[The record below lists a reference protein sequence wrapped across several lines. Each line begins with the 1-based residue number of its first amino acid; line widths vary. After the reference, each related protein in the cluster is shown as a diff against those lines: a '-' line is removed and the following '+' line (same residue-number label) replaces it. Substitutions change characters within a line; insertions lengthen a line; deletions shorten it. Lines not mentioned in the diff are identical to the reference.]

1 MTDQVIVFQDDSFE
15 LWYRYYDPLTI
26 YASLEIWKY
35 CYPWNNL
42 TNACYYKP
50 AGFIFYHQIQG
61 KYVTADPENPVFLGN
76 EDESC
81 QRLCDNLDRVFLHG

>member
-1 MTDQVIVFQDDSFE
+1 MRVI
-15 LWYRYYDPLTI
+15 T
-26 YASLEIWKY
+26 SLLGLFF
-35 CYPWNNL
+35 N
-42 TNACYYKP
+42 
-50 AGFIFYHQIQG
+50 HQIQG